1 VRDDAKT
8 RELLQRTQ
16 SFGVRAIRVI
26 DTLPPG
32 TASWV
37 LGKQLV
43 RSATSV
49 GANYRS
55 ARRARSTSEFIAKL
69 GIAEEEA
76 DESIYWMQMLIQADL
91 VDAPRLTALMQ
102 EAEELLAIIVA
113 SIRTAKRRRD
123 A

>member
-1 VRDDAKT
+1 MREDAKT

-16 SFGVRAIRVI
+16 RFGVRAIRVI
-26 DTLPPG
+26 EALPPG

-76 DESIYWMQMLIQADL
+76 DESIYWMQMLIQAGL
-91 VDAPRLTALMQ
+91 VEAPRLDPLMQ